1 MIGRAVKAAGGAA
14 ALALAGCAAA
24 GARPAPAPPEVSAAA
39 VLPDAPARAERVAE
53 ALVAAERAERA
64 ADATALAQAAQRL
77 ERMAPAPQTDADDA
91 AMRRWLASLPPG
103 TAPLR
108 GRALGPAYRSV
119 ALEPGKATQ
128 LAQTFLGGRAARIV
142 VKVMQGQAPH
152 LMVRDQSAREVC
164 RADRDPVTCRWMPL
178 YTQRHQIEIVN
189 DGREMSRF
197 YIVFD

>member
-1 MIGRAVKAAGGAA
+1 M
-14 ALALAGCAAA
+14 ALALSGCAGA
-24 GARPAPAPPEVSAAA
+24 GAQPAPPAVSAAA
-39 VLPDAPARAERVAE
+39 PVPEAPARAERLAE
-53 ALVAAERAERA
+53 ALVAADRAERA
-64 ADATALAQAAQRL
+64 ADAAALAQAAQRL
-77 ERMAPAPQTDADDA
+77 ERIAPAAQTEDDAA
-91 AMRRWLASLPPG
+91 AMRRWLAGLPPG
-103 TAPLR
+103 SAPMR

-119 ALEPGKATQ
+119 ALEPGRATQ

-142 VKVMQGQAPH
+142 VKVMQGKAPH

>member
-1 MIGRAVKAAGGAA
+1 MIRRAVTAAGGAA
-14 ALALAGCAAA
+14 ALALAGCAAD
-24 GARPAPAPPEVSAAA
+24 GARPAPPEVSAAA
-39 VLPDAPARAERVAE
+39 AALPDAPARAERIAL
-53 ALVAAERAERA
+53 ALVAADRAERA
-64 ADATALAQAAQRL
+64 ADAAALARAARRL
-77 ERMAPAPQTDADDA
+77 ERMAPAPQTEADDA
-91 AMRRWLASLPPG
+91 AMRRWLAGLPPDS
-103 TAPLR
+103 APLR

-119 ALEPGKATQ
+119 ALEPGAATR
-128 LAQTFLGGRAARIV
+128 LAQTFLGGRSARIV
-142 VKVMQGQAPH
+142 VKVMQGEAPH